1 MTVPTLRDLA
11 MGALGLV
18 GLAGLPGGCN
28 ESVPLRADVASP
40 DACYGLSC
48 PGAICHAQLMAS
60 FGDPVDTPCEVFAYR
75 DHGIDWLA
83 IDNNQA
89 VGSPGAK
96 VGLAMQLG
104 SSGLVEPGHT
114 YAGDQFNGG
123 SRLLATLDSGSGGY
137 HFAAAA
143 PLTADPVISFSAV
156 SFDGPSTLPTSTTHG
171 SCDATLGMQESTGV
185 IPHPGATLRLHI
197 TF

>member
-1 MTVPTLRDLA
+1 MTVPTLRALA
-11 MGALGLV
+11 MGALGFL
-18 GLAGLPGGCN
+18 LAGAGCN
-28 ESVPLRADVASP
+28 ESVPLRADVAPP
-40 DACYGLSC
+40 DACFGVSC
-48 PGAICHAQLMAS
+48 PGLICRAQLTAS
-60 FGDPVDTPCEVFAYR
+60 FGDPVETHCEVFAYR
-75 DHGIDWLA
+75 DHGIDWLV

-89 VGSPGAK
+89 VGSAGTKA
-96 VGLAMQLG
+96 GLAVQFG

-123 SRLLATLDSGSGGY
+123 SRLLATLDSESGGY

-143 PLTADPVISFSAV
+143 PLSADPMISFSAV
-156 SFDGPSTLPTSTTHG
+156 SFDGPATLPTSTAHG

-197 TF
+197 SF